1 MTAPHPNPAA
11 GSGTDQVKS
20 SSEPSAMPSHKIA
33 PAAQPARR
41 PARDVI
47 DAVVENMRTNLEQL
61 KYSTLAPSRYTVY
74 LHPGEYARLEGIVP
88 ILQEQTIRALAEELE
103 RLNARSPMRRW
114 VGRFVGDAEPAI
126 RNAASDWQVE
136 FLPDP
141 DGEMA
146 EGDLLV
152 DSELVL
158 PARPDLGVGERTRRI
173 TTVHSGQRTTTR
185 QQTVS
190 RSESASSASPVLARI
205 EYDDDSGHHSYDVVK
220 ESLTIG
226 RGGIAYPVD
235 VRIASSPDVSRE
247 HARIRRDTATDR
259 FLLID
264 LSSLGTTLNG
274 RHIPKGYDEVDGTK
288 RENGAETALP
298 EVAKIG
304 LADTVF
310 LEFRKAR

>member
-1 MTAPHPNPAA
+1 
-11 GSGTDQVKS
+11 
-20 SSEPSAMPSHKIA
+20 MPSHKIA

-103 RLNARSPMRRW
+103 QLNARSAIRRL
-114 VGRFVGDAEPAI
+114 VGRFVGDAAPVI

-136 FLPDP
+136 FLADP
-141 DGEMA
+141 DGDMA

-173 TTVHSGQRTTTR
+173 TTIHSGQRTTTR

-190 RSESASSASPVLARI
+190 RSEPASAAPVLARI
-205 EYDDDSGHHSYDVVK
+205 EYDDDSGHHSFDVVK

-235 VRIASSPDVSRE
+235 IRIASSPDVSRE
-247 HARIRRDTATDR
+247 HARIRRDATADR
-259 FLLID
+259 FFLID

-274 RHIPKGYDEVDGTK
+274 RHIPKGYDDVDGTK
-288 RENGAETALP
+288 RENGAETQLP
-298 EVAKIG
+298 EVAKVG

-310 LEFRKAR
+310 LEFRKVR